1 MVIYKIAF
9 RNIFRQKRRSTL
21 TALTMLGGFVLAAVA
36 IGWADGAYNHII
48 NMFTRNRLGHIQ
60 IHAKGYLDKPSLY
73 NNIDH
78 VEKLGKRIM
87 QVEGVEAWSPRLYSA
102 GLASVG
108 EKSTAVRIIGVDPER
123 ENTATHFDRKV
134 VEGTSLSLNPA
145 GEVLLGKGLART
157 LHAKTGDEVI
167 IVSQAADGSLA
178 NDLYRMTGIIESGD
192 DAQDSMAFY
201 LHLADAQELLVM
213 EERVHEMIIIVD
225 SLNKVRVL
233 SREITKAIQ
242 RPDLV
247 VAPWQEFAKSFYTA
261 MKADKMGNWIMIFI
275 IILIVAIGVLN
286 TVLMSVLER
295 QREYGLLKA
304 MGTRPRQILCLVL
317 YEVNIIAIFSIVTGS
332 GLAYLA
338 NNWLSRH
345 GISLS
350 EPFSYGGMTFKTMYA
365 EVNLKSFLIPTLAVL
380 ATAVLVSLLP
390 ALKAART
397 DPAKTMRN
405 M

>member
-9 RNIFRQKRRSTL
+9 RNIFRQKRRSIL
-21 TALTMLGGFVLAAVA
+21 TALTMLGGFVLASVA

-73 NNIDH
+73 KNIDH
-78 VEKLGKRIM
+78 VEQLGKRIE
-87 QVEGVEAWSPRLYSA
+87 QVEGVEAWSPRLYSV

-108 EKSTAVRIIGVDPER
+108 EKSAAVRIIGIDPKR
-123 ENTATHFDRKV
+123 ENKSTHFNRKV
-134 VEGTSLSLNPA
+134 VEGESFSLNPA
-145 GEVLLGKGLART
+145 REVLMGKGLARI
-157 LHAKTGDEVI
+157 LNAKTGDEVV

-178 NDLYRMTGIIESGD
+178 NDLYRLNGIIQSGD
-192 DAQDSMAFY
+192 DTQDSMAFY
-201 LHLADAQELLVM
+201 LHLSDAQELLVM
-213 EERVHEMIIIVD
+213 EDRVHEIVIIAED
-225 SLNKVRVL
+225 LDKVRAL
-233 SREITKAIQ
+233 SRDITNSIQ
-242 RPDLV
+242 NPDLA
-247 VAPWQEFAKSFYTA
+247 VAPWQEFAKSFYNA
-261 MKADKMGNWIMIFI
+261 MKADKRGNWIMIFT

-286 TVLMSVLER
+286 TVLMAVLER

-304 MGTRPRQILCLVL
+304 IGTRPKQILLLVL
-317 YEVNIIAIFSIVTGS
+317 YEVNMLAVLSIIIGS
-332 GLAYLA
+332 GLACLA
-338 NNWLSRH
+338 NNWLSWH

-365 EVNLKSFLIPTLAVL
+365 EINVQSFLIPAIAVL
-380 ATAVLVSLLP
+380 GTACLVSFLP

-405 M
+405 V

>member
-9 RNIFRQKRRSTL
+9 RNIFRQKRRSIL
-21 TALTMLGGFVLAAVA
+21 TALTMLGGFVLASVA

-73 NNIDH
+73 KYIDL
-78 VEKLGKRIM
+78 VEQLEKRIE
-87 QVEGVEAWSPRLYSA
+87 QVKGVEAWSPRLYSV
-102 GLASVG
+102 GLASMG
-108 EKSTAVRIIGVDPER
+108 EKSAAVRIIGIDPER
-123 ENTATHFDRKV
+123 ENESTHFNRKV
-134 VEGTSLSLNPA
+134 VEGESFSQRPA
-145 GEVLLGKGLART
+145 GEVLLGKGLARR
-157 LHAKTGDEVI
+157 LNAKTGDEVV

-178 NDLYRMTGIIESGD
+178 NDLYRLKGIIQSGD
-192 DAQDSMAFY
+192 NAQDSMAFY

-213 EERVHEMIIIVD
+213 EGRVHEMVIIAED
-225 SLNKVRVL
+225 LNKVRAL
-233 SREITKAIQ
+233 SRAITKAIQ
-242 RPDLV
+242 NPDLV
-247 VAPWQEFAKSFYTA
+247 VAPWQEFAKSFYNA
-261 MKADKMGNWIMIFI
+261 MRADKRGNWIMIFT

-286 TVLMSVLER
+286 TVLMAVLER

-304 MGTRPRQILCLVL
+304 MGTRPKQILLLVL
-317 YEVNIIAIFSIVTGS
+317 YEVNMLAILSIVTGS

-338 NNWLSRH
+338 NAWLSRH

-365 EVNLKSFLIPTLAVL
+365 EINIKSFLIPAIAVL
-380 ATAVLVSLLP
+380 GTACMVSFLP

-405 M
+405 V